1 MNTAGPDLN
10 KIRAL
15 RRANRCS
22 DATISQISL
31 DIRRARE
38 ALEATKPKR
47 GRKERDYLGDFNA
60 CFPDFEPAETYEQ
73 LFFRIAIVSGLLGSD
88 AKAYEYVAARHPTGK
103 SASGAPILPNHLAD
117 ARKNNL
123 KAERATVGGTVT
135 IKKTRRPR
143 QPRRLLAYSR
153 LVAGLDRESG
163 PMRSTEVGRTER
175 CGEQLEAIVGGDIGG
190 GQPCEGGGDYGTSD

>member
-1 MNTAGPDLN
+1 MNTAGRELYR
-10 KIRAL
+10 IRTL
-15 RRANRCS
+15 RRASRCS
-22 DATISQISL
+22 DATITQIAL

-38 ALEATKPKR
+38 ALETTKPKR

-60 CFPDFEPAETYEQ
+60 CFPDFAPAETYEK

-123 KAERATVGGTVT
+123 RAERTKAAAARAERRRGATVEPAGFVAREGVSGDGTS
-135 IKKTRRPR
+135 RP
-143 QPRRLLAYSR
+143 PLFTSEAS
-153 LVAGLDRESG
+153 
-163 PMRSTEVGRTER
+163 RSTS
-175 CGEQLEAIVGGDIGG
+175 CPPSAPMAQI
-190 GQPCEGGGDYGTSD
+190 